1 MSRVSGMPSM
11 TLSPRQMTPS
21 QSKMNTSTSGRR
33 SLAGS
38 VSFRTLA
45 FRDVVVVE
53 KKDFVLRLDV
63 AAADLNVDAAGEEKA
78 RADVAMRA
86 AERADLA
93 MFIFWL

>member
-1 MSRVSGMPSM
+1 M

-33 SLAGS
+33 SLEGS

-45 FRDVVVVE
+45 LRDVVVE
-53 KKDFVLRLDV
+53 KKDFVLEERLDV
-63 AAADLNVDAAGEEKA
+63 AVDDLNVDAAGVVKA

-93 MFIFWL
+93 MFILAVLVTI

>member
-63 AAADLNVDAAGEEKA
+63 AADLNVDAAGEEKA